1 MSQPKQE
8 SFTFSEKGLPMKNT
22 LAYLTLTNEGQA
34 KVSLINTPFSSW
46 LTNGPNKLECYITQG

>member
-34 KVSLINTPFSSW
+34 KVSLINTPFSS
-46 LTNGPNKLECYITQG
+46 